1 MRQQTID
8 GTTMA
13 TNEPRTTFIWRL
25 IAAALLVLAPV
36 GHAAEELLEF
46 EIEGQARRVLLFVPD
61 TPSTEPR
68 TLVVVFHG
76 RGDDD
81 RAFAKAVQLHKDWPD
96 AIVAYPRGEK
106 RPDSS
111 MRGWQYRVGDQDD
124 RDLKLTDRLLEEMAK
139 RYGTQP
145 HKTHVAGFSNGGHF
159 TLLLLAERTEAF
171 ATFTVI
177 GSVQPGFQS
186 DSAPKPVLYLFG
198 RGEDP
203 RHMDDAAQTIE
214 ALMRHNRTQGPIA
227 KFMACCQRQSP
238 ATGGAVVVFGTYNAG
253 HIWPSQGNEWL
264 MEFSRHPWTTP
275 TASITPGE

>member
-1 MRQQTID
+1 
-8 GTTMA
+8 MA

-145 HKTHVAGFSNGGHF
+145 HKTHVAGFSNGVPWNSHSSNHSS
-159 TLLLLAERTEAF
+159 
-171 ATFTVI
+171 
-177 GSVQPGFQS
+177 SV
-186 DSAPKPVLYLFG
+186 L
-198 RGEDP
+198 
-203 RHMDDAAQTIE
+203 
-214 ALMRHNRTQGPIA
+214 
-227 KFMACCQRQSP
+227 
-238 ATGGAVVVFGTYNAG
+238 
-253 HIWPSQGNEWL
+253 
-264 MEFSRHPWTTP
+264 
-275 TASITPGE
+275 